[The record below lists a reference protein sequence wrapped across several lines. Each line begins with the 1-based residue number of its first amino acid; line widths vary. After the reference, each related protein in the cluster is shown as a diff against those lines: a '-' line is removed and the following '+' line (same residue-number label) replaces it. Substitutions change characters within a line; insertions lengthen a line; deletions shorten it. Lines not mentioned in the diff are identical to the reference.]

1 MEAIV
6 LAELISIAKHSKHV
20 IQVST
25 RGLVNTLHTNE
36 FVFIQ
41 SIKKLQ
47 KNDLIEAIFDG
58 DKLYFKLTG
67 LAYEVAA

>member
-6 LAELISIAKHSKHV
+6 LAELIKLAKNSKHV

-25 RGLVNTLHTNE
+25 KNLVNTLHTNE

-47 KNDLIEAIFDG
+47 KHDLIEAIFDG

>member
-1 MEAIV
+1 MESIV
-6 LAELISIAKHSKHV
+6 LAELISIAKRSKHV
-20 IQVST
+20 IQVSIKEV
-25 RGLVNTLHTNE
+25 VNALYTNE
-36 FVFIQ
+36 FTFIK

-67 LAYEVAA
+67 LAYEVAV